1 MTQLLENML
10 PGVMSDGINTNKSL
24 VIGGISSSEVN
35 NNPNFDMS
43 GSSGFFKFPTGMVS
57 GALQAVSTYTT
68 TAAPTSSQSGAVL
81 LWNAAAGFTI
91 TLPAPVVGVQF
102 LLAVLTSVTSSNHKV
117 ITNSASVFLVG
128 GVSMGE
134 VAATTAPMFA
144 ADGTSIRSVTM
155 NGTTTGGLIGT
166 YMEVTCINATQWLIQ
181 GQVLGSGTLATPF
194 ATS

>member
-1 MTQLLENML
+1 MLNLMENSF
-10 PGVMSDGINTNKSL
+10 PIVMSDGIATNKNVTVAGSA
-24 VIGGISSSEVN
+24 
-35 NNPNFDMS
+35 NFDMS
-43 GSSGFFKFPTGMVS
+43 GSTGTFKFPTGAIL
-57 GALQAVSTYTT
+57 GALQTTSTYTT
-68 TAAPTSSQSGAVL
+68 TQALTAAQSGSII

-102 LLAVLTSVTSSNHKV
+102 LFAVLTSVTSSNHKV
-117 ITNSASVFLVG
+117 ITSGSSIFLVG

-134 VAATTAPMFA
+134 VAATSAPMFA
-144 ADGTSIRSVTM
+144 ADGSTIRSVTM

-166 YMEVTCINATQWLIQ
+166 YMELTCINSTQWLVQ